1 MMTARSNAGTG
12 SGLQVGSFFHFRKVF
27 PNQNAPML
35 LRNYYQTAVRQIS
48 RNRFHTGINII
59 GLSTGIAFAL
69 LIAVYSWSEWRVNR
83 QFKDAGRQYILT
95 SAWKDP
101 NMGYAMATLGPLARS
116 LKENYPTLV
125 ADYYRFDGL
134 TVTVSNGD
142 KYFREELQLGDS
154 SLLTM
159 FGLSLV
165 QGDERTALN
174 SPFTAVITDDRATQI
189 FGTTDVVGKDLI
201 IPNFSGRKQAF
212 RITGVLKKLSRNSVT
227 WLTSENTIFVPV
239 ASLDYFGRNMGW
251 SNGHI
256 ANYVT
261 LQPGVSPE
269 ALKGPIEHLIRQNAD
284 PAVAAN
290 LRVLPMALPAY
301 YLHANGDTVRKM
313 IYTLSLIA
321 VFILGMAMINF
332 VNLSVSRSALRMK
345 EIGIR
350 KVLGGMRSQLRLQ
363 FLMESV
369 LLALAATGIALL
381 LYIVLAPV
389 FSVMLDREMP
399 ALSALPVAG
408 WLLIVLLGA
417 LTGCLAG
424 LYPAILLSSQPTV
437 QVLKGKEGSVSQH
450 VRIRMG
456 LVGFQFG
463 TAAAV
468 FIGAI
473 IVSQQIDLFFS
484 DRLGYNKEYILA
496 SQVPRDWTPQGIRH
510 METIRSVFACM
521 PAVRDVTLSFEIPN
535 GANSGNLNLYRQ
547 SGDPSHPVVAQA
559 LVADGHY
566 ASTYRIPLASG
577 VFFHRAGEDTGQD
590 STRVVLNETAARALG
605 WKTAGEA
612 VGQRVRFPGLD
623 AAFTVSGVVRDFH
636 FDAMGS
642 AIQPEVF
649 VDPGFGGSYRYL
661 SFKLNPGQMRENIAA
676 LQQQWAK
683 LMPGA
688 PFDYKFMDESL
699 ATVYDS
705 ELRLR
710 KAASNATV
718 LAFIIVLLGVVG
730 LVSGSVQRRAKEI
743 AIRKVIGASVPGIIR
758 LFLREY
764 LPVLLGAALI
774 ADPLAAWIMQCW
786 LDGYAT
792 RIIITAWPF
801 LLANGSLALVVIGLI
816 ATQTL
821 SVALTNPTRS
831 LKAE

>member
-1 MMTARSNAGTG
+1 
-12 SGLQVGSFFHFRKVF
+12 
-27 PNQNAPML
+27 ML
-35 LRNYYQTAVRQIS
+35 LRNYCQIAIRQIA
-48 RNRFHTGINII
+48 RNRFHTGINVI
-59 GLSTGIAFAL
+59 GLSTGIAFTL
-69 LIAVYSWSEWRVNR
+69 LIAVYGWSEWTVNR
-83 QFKDAGRQYILT
+83 QFKDADRQYILT
-95 SAWKDP
+95 SEWKDP
-101 NMGYAMATLGPLARS
+101 NMGYVMATLGPLARS

-154 SLLTM
+154 TLLTM
-159 FGLSLV
+159 FGFSLL
-165 QGDERTALN
+165 QGDVRTALS

-189 FGTTDVVGKDLI
+189 FGTTDVVGKDLT

-212 RITGVLKKLSRNSVT
+212 RITGVLKKPSHNSVT
-227 WLTSENTIFVPV
+227 GLTSENTIFVPV
-239 ASLDYFGRNMGW
+239 TNLDYFGRNMGW

-261 LQPGVSPE
+261 LQPGVPPD
-269 ALKGPIEHLIRQNAD
+269 ALKVPIEHLIRQNAD
-284 PAVAAN
+284 PAISAN
-290 LRVLPMALPAY
+290 LRVVPVALPAY
-301 YLHANGDTVRKM
+301 YLHANGGSVGKM
-313 IYTLSLIA
+313 IYTLSFIA

-350 KVLGGMRSQLRLQ
+350 KVLGGMRRQLRLQ
-363 FLMESV
+363 FLTESV

-381 LYIVLAPV
+381 LYQVLAPF
-389 FSVMLDREMP
+389 FSVMLEREMP
-399 ALSALPVAG
+399 ALSALPAAG
-408 WLLIVLLGA
+408 WVLIVLFGA

-437 QVLKGKEGSVSQH
+437 LVLKGKEGPVSQH
-450 VRIRMG
+450 ISVRKG

-473 IVSQQIDLFFS
+473 IISQQIDLFFS

-496 SQVPRDWTPQGIRH
+496 SQVPRDWTPEGIRH
-510 METIRSVFACM
+510 METIRSVFAGM
-521 PAVRDVTLSFEIPN
+521 PAVRDVTLSFEIPD
-535 GANSGNLNLYRQ
+535 GANSGNLNLYRDG
-547 SGDPSHPVVAQA
+547 GDPSHPVVAQS
-559 LVADGHY
+559 LVTDRHY
-566 ASTYRIPLASG
+566 ASTYQIPLASG
-577 VFFHRAGEDTGQD
+577 VFFHRDGEGSDQD

-605 WKTAGEA
+605 WKTAGGA

-623 AAFTVSGVVRDFH
+623 TAFIVSGVVRDFH

-661 SFKLNPGQMRENIAA
+661 SFKLNPGHMRGNIAA

-683 LMPGA
+683 LIPGA

-699 ATVYDS
+699 AAVYDS

-710 KAASNATV
+710 KAASTATV

-730 LVSGSVQRRAKEI
+730 LVSGSLQRRTKEI
-743 AIRKVIGASVPGIIR
+743 AIRKVIGASIPGIIR
-758 LFLREY
+758 LFWREY
-764 LPVLLGAALI
+764 LPVLLAAAVI
-774 ADPLAAWIMQCW
+774 ASPLAWWIMQRW
-786 LDGYAT
+786 LDDYAT
-792 RIIITAWPF
+792 RITITVWPF
-801 LLANGSLALVVIGLI
+801 LLATGCLALVVVALI
-816 ATQTL
+816 AAQTF
-821 SVALTNPTRS
+821 SAATANPVRG
-831 LKAE
+831 LQRE

>member
-1 MMTARSNAGTG
+1 
-12 SGLQVGSFFHFRKVF
+12 
-27 PNQNAPML
+27 ML
-35 LRNYYQTAVRQIS
+35 LRNYYRTAVRQIA
-48 RNRFHTGINII
+48 RNRFHTGINVI
-59 GLSTGIAFAL
+59 GLSTGITFTI
-69 LIAVYSWSEWRVNR
+69 LIAVFGWSEWRVNR
-83 QFKDAGRQYILT
+83 QFKNADRQYILT
-95 SAWKDP
+95 SDWKDP
-101 NMGYAMATLGPLARS
+101 NMGYVMATLGPLARS

-154 SLLTM
+154 TLLTM
-159 FGLSLV
+159 YGLSLL
-165 QGDERTALN
+165 QGDNQTALDQ
-174 SPFTAVITDDRATQI
+174 PFTAVITDDRARQI
-189 FGTTDVVGKDLI
+189 FGTTDVVGRNLT

-212 RITGVLKKLSRNSVT
+212 RITGVLKRPSRNSVT
-227 WLTSENTIFVPV
+227 WLTSENAIFVPV
-239 ASLDYFGRNMGW
+239 TSLDYFGRNMGW

-261 LQPGVSPE
+261 LQPGVSPD
-269 ALKGPIEHLIRQNAD
+269 ALKGPIEDLIRQNAD

-290 LRVLPMALPAY
+290 LRVVPVLLPGY
-301 YLHANGDTVRKM
+301 YLHANGDVVQKM

-350 KVLGGMRSQLRLQ
+350 KVLGGMRRQLRLQ
-363 FLMESV
+363 FLTESV
-369 LLALAATGIALL
+369 LLAMAATGIALL
-381 LYIVLAPV
+381 LYSLLAPV

-399 ALSALPVAG
+399 ALSALPAIG
-408 WLLIVLLGA
+408 WVLIVLFGV

-437 QVLKGKEGSVSQH
+437 QVLKGKEGSVPQH
-450 VRIRMG
+450 IRIRKG

-496 SQVPRDWTPQGIRH
+496 SQVPRDWTAQGIRH
-510 METIRSVFACM
+510 METIRSVFAGM
-521 PAVRDVTLSFEIPN
+521 PAVREVTLSFEIPN
-535 GANSGNLNLYRQ
+535 GANSGNLNLYRE
-547 SGDPSHPVVAQA
+547 GRDPSHPVVAQA
-559 LVADGHY
+559 LVTDGHY
-566 ASTYRIPLASG
+566 ASTYQIPLAAG
-577 VFFHRAGEDTGQD
+577 VFFHATGEVGDQD
-590 STRVVLNETAARALG
+590 STRLVLNETAARALG
-605 WKTAGEA
+605 WKTAPEA
-612 VGQRVRFPGLD
+612 VGQKVRFPGLN

-649 VDPGFGGSYRYL
+649 VDPVFGGSYRYL
-661 SFKLNPGQMRENIAA
+661 SFKLNPGHMREDIAA
-676 LQQQWAK
+676 LQRQWTK

-699 ATVYDS
+699 AAVYDS

-710 KAASNATV
+710 KAASTATV

-730 LVSGSVQRRAKEI
+730 LVSGSLRRRTKEI
-743 AIRKVIGASVPGIIR
+743 AIRKVIGVSVPGIIR
-758 LFLREY
+758 LFWREY
-764 LPVLLGAALI
+764 LPVLLAAAVI
-774 ADPLAAWIMQCW
+774 ASPLAWWIMHRW
-786 LDGYAT
+786 LDDYAT
-792 RIIITAWPF
+792 RISITVWPF
-801 LLANGSLALVVIGLI
+801 LLATGCLAFVVIVLI
-816 ATQTL
+816 AAQTF
-821 SVALTNPTRS
+821 SAAVANPVKGLRS
-831 LKAE
+831 E